1 MSGFNML
8 CLKLFSYMFFFVFF
22 QGVKVDV
29 HAGKLLGLAG
39 LTPQQPATYIQAWRN
54 RRDYTRELRI
64 KEEILREREESA
76 SPGET
81 QT

>member
-1 MSGFNML
+1 MSGFNVL
-8 CLKLFSYMFFFVFF
+8 CLKLFSYMNFVFF

-64 KEEILREREESA
+64 KEEILREREVENASA
-76 SPGET
+76 EET